1 MNGIGGSHHLGVNNL
16 NEFGL
21 SSPLGFGNGQ
31 NRSRSGSSTS
41 FTVRRQR
48 LSETPTRSVS
58 SESRQRNGEEEEGG
72 GVDDQVNQKESG
84 SGEDEDFLQI
94 EFDPKDLEVLNSL
107 GEGAG
112 GEVKKVLHRPS
123 GLYMAKKAI
132 PTSPNPLVHK
142 QILRELAFNREVANG
157 ETPWIV
163 KYYGAFLEENDTQ
176 IAILLE
182 FCEGGSLDSIYKQ
195 IKSRQGRIGE
205 KILGKVAESVL
216 SGLNY
221 LHMKKIIHRD
231 IKPSNILVTKNG
243 EIKICD
249 LGVSGELIGSLAGT
263 FMGTS
268 AYMAPERIR
277 GKPHSITSDVWSLG
291 LSLLELAL
299 NRFPLSSN
307 DDQTPMHP
315 FDLVQTVLT
324 FQMPSLDE
332 EIELGIQWTKS
343 FQHFCKT
350 CLDQDP
356 NARPIPKLLLN
367 QHPWII
373 KSRTWT
379 PDLVEWLCQVWDW
392 PSSASAST
400 TTTTS

>member
-1 MNGIGGSHHLGVNNL
+1 M
-16 NEFGL
+16 
-21 SSPLGFGNGQ
+21 
-31 NRSRSGSSTS
+31 
-41 FTVRRQR
+41 VRRPR
-48 LSETPTRSVS
+48 ASDTPTRSVS
-58 SESRQRNGEEEEGG
+58 SESRQRNSDQIRNGGEEDDGAVVEET
-72 GVDDQVNQKESG
+72 DLKAEADE
-84 SGEDEDFLQI
+84 EDVLEI
-94 EFDPKDLEVLNSL
+94 EFDPMDLEVLNSL

-132 PTSPNPLVHK
+132 PTSPNPSVHK

-182 FCEGGSLDSIYKQ
+182 YCSGGSLEAIYKT

-231 IKPSNILVTKNG
+231 IKPSNILVTKEG
-243 EIKICD
+243 QIKLCD

-277 GKPHSITSDVWSLG
+277 GEKYSITSDVWSLG
-291 LSLLELAL
+291 LTLLELAL
-299 NRFPLSSN
+299 NRFPLSST

-315 FDLVQTVLT
+315 FELLQTVVT
-324 FQMPSLDE
+324 FQMPSMNE
-332 EIELGIQWTKS
+332 EIELGIKWTKAL
-343 FQHFCKT
+343 QHFLTT
-350 CLDQDP
+350 CLEKDP
-356 NARPIPKLLLN
+356 NVRPIPKLLLT

-373 KSRTWT
+373 KSQGWT
-379 PDLVEWLCQVWDW
+379 PDLVEWLCKVWDW
-392 PSSASAST
+392 PST
-400 TTTTS
+400 TTTTTT